1 MIALHWETA
10 IRACAERVFALLADL
25 RDYDRWLPGS
35 SAFRGTS
42 SISAGPI
49 GVGTT
54 YVEPGP
60 LGVRHGRVTEFV
72 PPKRLAFEQ
81 PMTLRPNAMG
91 TIGIRL
97 FMNLTPGTDG
107 VHLRRELQL
116 NPQGPVKL
124 IMPLVLRGFR
134 AENERMLRVLKDYA
148 ERAENA
154 DSSARKTAGQQ

>member
-1 MIALHWETA
+1 MIALHWETE
-10 IRACAERVFALLADL
+10 IRGSAERIFALLADL
-25 RDYDRWLPGS
+25 RGYDRWLPGS
-35 SAFRGTS
+35 SAFRGTN

-72 PPKRLAFEQ
+72 PPTRLAFEQ

-91 TIGIRL
+91 VLGIRL
-97 FMNLTPGTDG
+97 FMNLMPGADG
-107 VHLRRELQL
+107 VHVRRDLQL
-116 NPQGPVKL
+116 DPQGPVKL
-124 IMPLVLRGFR
+124 IMPLVLRAFR
-134 AENERMLRVLKDYA
+134 AENERMMRVLKDYA
-148 ERAENA
+148 ERAENT

>member
-1 MIALHWETA
+1 MIALHWETEM
-10 IRACAERVFALLADL
+10 RARAERVFALLAEL
-25 RDYDRWLPGS
+25 RDYDHWLPGS
-35 SAFRGTS
+35 AAFRGTN

-60 LGVRHGRVTEFV
+60 LGVRHGRVTEFL

-81 PMTLRPNAMG
+81 PMMLRPNAMG
-91 TIGIRL
+91 VIGIRL
-97 FMNLTPGTDG
+97 LMNLTPGGGG
-107 VHLRRELQL
+107 VHVRRELQL
-116 NPQGPVKL
+116 DPQGPVKL
-124 IMPLVLRGFR
+124 VMPLVLRAFR
-134 AENERMLRVLKDYA
+134 AENVRMMRILKDYA